1 MSATNITVRISGFV
15 IKTSGQTV
23 GIDRNFKMSKNAS
36 EISVIF
42 WVFLRAR
49 RRKRINRSDKTI
61 EFYLREG
68 RSADTVVNVTTIEF
82 RFRAVV
88 LAEKFGLTETFEKL
102 SVAGSH
108 SRAHGYTVGLF
119 AESIIECKTVESS
132 AT

>member
-1 MSATNITVRISGFV
+1 MRVKF
-15 IKTSGQTV
+15 
-23 GIDRNFKMSKNAS
+23 
-36 EISVIF
+36 SVIF

-68 RSADTVVNVTTIEF
+68 RGTDTVVNVTTIEF

-88 LAEKFGLTETFEKL
+88 LAEKFGLTETSEKL

-119 AESIIECKTVESS
+119 AESITECKTVESS
-132 AT
+132 AR

>member
-108 SRAHGYTVGLF
+108 SRAHGYTFGLF
-119 AESIIECKTVESS
+119 AESITECKTVESS